1 MGGEENSFDGDRG
14 PWWWRSRSAPWQ
26 SHAKEQSARAG
37 FPASETLA
45 APPGPVASLFPPVV
59 ARAPVVGGR
68 EQRRPSPTRAPG
80 APSPDATMRETAE
93 AAAALAAACGH
104 RAMVVAPACFC
115 LPAPGPPSLPD
126 AAESSCRLVLVAG
139 APSWALCLPRRAP
152 LICGARRAA
161 FGSMQISLPVA
172 APRPSCERNQI
183 AFAFPLDPAC

>member
-1 MGGEENSFDGDRG
+1 VAGLSRFNQPTNHHQHQHAVPGTPANQQHV
-14 PWWWRSRSAPWQ
+14 RSRHRRGEQRACCPSPARRLALGLVGSWASAP
-26 SHAKEQSARAG
+26 RA
-37 FPASETLA
+37 
-45 APPGPVASLFPPVV
+45 LF
-59 ARAPVVGGR
+59 
-68 EQRRPSPTRAPG
+68 
-80 APSPDATMRETAE
+80 
-93 AAAALAAACGH
+93 AAALAAACGH
-104 RAMVVAPACFC
+104 RAMVAPACFC